1 MKAGD
6 TKAPTMISIP
16 VFQISQPIG
25 GFYVA
30 VMRADHL
37 LSICEFDYRRMQY
50 TSGYIDFLG
59 IQRELN
65 KKRIRDIRQ
74 YVGTIDACFP
84 TSVVISIDEKC
95 AQLEETDV
103 MGVKILKI
111 FEYIDE
117 VAPELSIKLAEV
129 GSIIDGQHRL
139 KGLEEAR
146 KDDFEV
152 PVSIFVG
159 LDDATDATIFSI
171 VNLAQTKV
179 NRSLVYDLFS
189 LAKTR
194 SPEKTCHEIAVAL
207 DRMEESPFQN
217 RIKRLGV
224 ATQGRFG
231 ETLSQATVVKGILPY
246 ITNDPLADRDRGKR
260 FGFWD
265 QSLTDNYRKRIFY
278 PFFAGNE
285 DAKILSNILNYFNAI
300 RDKWSVAWGRSGTG
314 NIINRTNGFNGFI
327 RFLRPAYQFCTGE
340 PRVVGQDEF
349 AGVFENVELTDD
361 DFNPNRFLPGTSG
374 STLLFHTLME
384 QSGVAT
390 ATGSDR
396 S

>member
-1 MKAGD
+1 
-6 TKAPTMISIP
+6 MISVP
-16 VFQISQPIG
+16 VFQVTQPIG
-25 GFYVA
+25 DFYVG

-65 KKRIRDIRQ
+65 KKRIRDIKQ
-74 YVGTIDACFP
+74 YVDTIDACFP
-84 TSVVISIDEKC
+84 TSVVISVDEKC
-95 AQLEETDV
+95 ARLEDTDV
-103 MGVKILKI
+103 MGVKILRI
-111 FEYIDE
+111 SEYLD
-117 VAPELSIKLAEV
+117 VTAPELSIKLAEV
-129 GSIIDGQHRL
+129 ASIIDGQHRL

-146 KDDFEV
+146 KNEFEV
-152 PVSIFVG
+152 PVSIFIG
-159 LDDATDATIFSI
+159 PDDATDAMIFSI

-189 LAKTR
+189 LAKAR
-194 SPEKTCHEIAVAL
+194 SPERTCHEIVVAL

-224 ATQGRFG
+224 ATEGRFG

-265 QSLTDNYRKRIFY
+265 ESLRDNYKKRIFY
-278 PFFAGNE
+278 PFFARNE
-285 DAKILSNILNYFNAI
+285 DAKILSNILNYFSAV
-300 RDKWSVAWGRSGTG
+300 RDKWPIAWTRSGTG

-340 PRVVGQDEF
+340 PRVVEQSEYAD
-349 AGVFENVELTDD
+349 VFRTVGLTDD
-361 DFNPNRFLPGTSG
+361 DFNPRRFLPGTSG

-384 QSGVAT
+384 QSGVEA
-390 ATGSDR
+390 ANQAAGE
-396 S
+396 